1 MFLTHQ
7 SLNINTNEL
16 LQLLNPTYT
25 NLKMQFLTIASALF
39 AAALAAP
46 APQSTDSSASPSR
59 SYENIDISSFYLRKN
74 PSIQNAGFKLSGN
87 NATNLACEIGAV
99 AKLPSEV
106 VTCGTSDYR
115 FGLVQGKDTEYGLA
129 IYHQTSAFAG
139 KYSIGDVPTYCRAG
153 GDGPDDFVCEQAN
166 ALTIGITGQ

>member
-74 PSIQNAGFKLSGN
+74 PSI
-87 NATNLACEIGAV
+87 
-99 AKLPSEV
+99 
-106 VTCGTSDYR
+106 
-115 FGLVQGKDTEYGLA
+115 
-129 IYHQTSAFAG
+129 
-139 KYSIGDVPTYCRAG
+139 
-153 GDGPDDFVCEQAN
+153 
-166 ALTIGITGQ
+166 